1 MSGWSFETGG
11 GNSKKQEFT
20 KFPEGVT
27 KIRIIDIEPVERWT
41 HWMAR
46 DKRSINCPGKGCPI
60 CNIRKQEKANKL
72 PYTYPMAR
80 RFALQ
85 VLNRNTN
92 KLEIM
97 EQGITFFQD
106 LRDVMEL
113 LAKDK
118 KSLIDVD
125 LQVRR
130 RGSGKDGTSYRI
142 DVAEE
147 YILTAEDTKMMEEK
161 IDLKEYFTPHTPE
174 QITRV
179 VAGEKFDEVM
189 YGDDKDDTDTE
200 EEFEVE

>member
-1 MSGWSFETGG
+1 MSGWSFETSG
-11 GNSKKQEFT
+11 GNNKKQEFT

-72 PYTYPMAR
+72 PYTYLMAR

-113 LAKDK
+113 LATQN

-147 YILTAEDTKMMEEK
+147 YTLTAEDVKMVEEK

-189 YGDDKDDTDTE
+189 YGDDNKDSDTE

>member
-1 MSGWSFETGG
+1 MSGWSFETSG
-11 GNSKKQEFT
+11 GNNKKQEFT
-20 KFPEGVT
+20 KFPEGIT
-27 KIRIIDIEPVERWT
+27 KIRIIDVEPVERWT

-60 CNIRKQEKANKL
+60 CEIRKQEKANKL
-72 PYTYPMAR
+72 PYTYLMTR

-113 LAKDK
+113 LATQN

-147 YILTAEDTKMMEEK
+147 YTLTAEDVKMVEEK

-189 YGDDKDDTDTE
+189 YGDDNKDSDTE

>member
-72 PYTYPMAR
+72 PYTYLMAR

-113 LAKDK
+113 LATQN

-147 YILTAEDTKMMEEK
+147 YTLTAEDIKMMEEK

-189 YGDDKDDTDTE
+189 YGDDNKDSDTE